1 VDLGPGM
8 PMINMAQAE
17 ELPGELMMSEED
29 LDVFVSSFRASGFT
43 SGINWYRNFNRNW
56 EILGRCEEAIPQP
69 TLMIYGSHDMVPP
82 SPELGKFV
90 RDLETLT
97 LDCGHW
103 IQQERPQETNAAM
116 LDWLGRRY
124 PA

>member
-1 VDLGPGM
+1 MV
-8 PMINMAQAE
+8 NMATAP

-29 LDVFVSSFRASGFT
+29 LEVFVSSFNQSGFT
-43 SGINWYRNFNRNW
+43 GGINWYRNFNRNW
-56 EILGRCEEAIPQP
+56 GILGDYEQKISQP

-82 SPELGKFV
+82 SPELDQIV
-90 RDLETLT
+90 ADLETVT
-97 LDCGHW
+97 LECGHW
-103 IQQERPQETNAAM
+103 IQQERPEETNQAM